1 MGVAYGSSTI
11 YQATKGIVQDGLVLN
26 LDAGVK
32 ESYNGGTTW
41 RDLKGSNDG
50 TLTNNPTF
58 DRDNG
63 GSIVFDG
70 SDDRVEIPDNDLFS
84 FVNSA
89 FSLSVWLKTSSTV
102 SSSKGFISKGNTLTA
117 GEYVFHSYN
126 NQVAFRLT
134 DNSTGAYRGVSA
146 NSAIDQG
153 VWANFV
159 AVSDGTQE
167 ISGMSIYK
175 NGVSL
180 SVSDNSAGSFT
191 GVQNTSTPLKIGARS
206 NGEIFAGNIALSLV
220 YNRALTATEITQ
232 NFNVTRHRFGI

>member
-1 MGVAYGSSTI
+1 MGCSS
-11 YQATKGIVQDGLVLN
+11 GPDIVEDGLVLC
-26 LDAGVK
+26 LDAASK
-32 ESYNGGTTW
+32 RSYSGSGTTW
-41 RDLKGSNDG
+41 VDTVGGNNG
-50 TLTNNPTF
+50 TLTNGPTF
-58 DRDNG
+58 DSANG

-70 SDDRVEIPDNDLFS
+70 SDDRVEIPDSDLFS
-84 FVNSA
+84 FVGSA
-89 FSLSVWLKTSSTV
+89 FSLSVWLKTSSTI

-126 NQVAFRLT
+126 DIVAFRLT

-175 NGVSL
+175 NGVLL
-180 SVSDNSAGSFT
+180 SVSDNSGGSFT

-206 NGEIFAGNIALSLV
+206 NSEIFAGNIALSLV
-220 YNRALTATEITQ
+220 YNRALTADEIRRNYLSTKERYQ
-232 NFNVTRHRFGI
+232 

>member
-1 MGVAYGSSTI
+1 MGCSS
-11 YQATKGIVQDGLVLN
+11 GPDVVEDGLVLC
-26 LDAGVK
+26 LDAASK
-32 ESYNGGTTW
+32 RSYSGSGTTW
-41 RDLKGSNDG
+41 IDTVGGNNG
-50 TLTNNPTF
+50 TLTNGPTF
-58 DRDNG
+58 SSENG

-70 SDDRVEIPDNDLFS
+70 SDDRVEISDSDLFS
-84 FVNSA
+84 FVGSA
-89 FSLSVWLKTSSTV
+89 FSLSVWLKTSSTI

-126 NQVAFRLT
+126 DIVAFRLT

-175 NGVSL
+175 NGVLL
-180 SVSDNSAGSFT
+180 SVSDNSGGSFT

-206 NGEIFAGNIALSLV
+206 NSEIFAGNIALSLV
-220 YNRALTATEITQ
+220 YNRALTADEIRRNYLSTKERYQ
-232 NFNVTRHRFGI
+232 